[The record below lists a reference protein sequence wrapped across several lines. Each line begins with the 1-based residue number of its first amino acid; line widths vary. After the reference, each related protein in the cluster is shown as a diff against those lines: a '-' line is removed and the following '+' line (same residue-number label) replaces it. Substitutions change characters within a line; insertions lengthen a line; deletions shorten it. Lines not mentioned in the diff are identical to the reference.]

1 MNNFTETVRNT
12 ADIIRVVSDYVGLKG
27 AGSAFKGLCPFHSEK
42 TPSFSVHREKQIFHC
57 FGCGAG
63 GDVFSFVM
71 LAEKVAFPEA
81 VRIVAEKCGVPI
93 PTQAGLD
100 DKQFDER
107 KQLFEI
113 YDRAA
118 AYFQQRLSVEEAAGA
133 RQVLDKRQIQPAY
146 VERFRLGYAPGTGLM
161 NHLRL
166 QDPVSSGLF
175 VKNERNEVY
184 DRFRR
189 RLMFPIWNERGKT
202 IGFGG
207 RALAA
212 DAQPKYLN
220 SAESPLYS
228 KSYVLY
234 ALHMARDAAQKQ
246 GQLVVVEGYFDC
258 LSLHQAGIENVVA
271 SCGTSLT
278 QQQVAIMARYVPEV
292 VMNYDPDAAGQNA
305 MRRSIDLLLAKGL
318 RVRILKLTGG
328 LDPDD
333 YVRKEGGDV
342 YRRLLSAAPYFWQYL
357 MTEAGRQYDLDDPA
371 MKANAVNDVIQHVA
385 KIQDRIEQ
393 LEVAR
398 AVAQGFKVPE
408 AVILERL
415 NLSPRRP
422 DVNVGFRNKV
432 VFESRRSERKLT
444 STEKQLIHALLQ
456 DMEIARALQPIL
468 QEEFLAG
475 VWSAAVLEKLV
486 KEPGGNVEKALES
499 VQDEE
504 LRKEVRAAV
513 LEPFGRISTDEALS
527 SVGQLKTD
535 CLVKKRKEILGEL
548 KQYGN
553 VAAPRELLEKLKAI
567 DGELSRMGA
576 VKA

>member
-1 MNNFTETVRNT
+1 MNNFTETVRNS
-12 ADIIRVVSDYVGLKG
+12 ADIVRVVSDYVSLKG

-93 PTQAGLD
+93 PAQPGLD
-100 DKQFDER
+100 DKQFDQR

-113 YDRAA
+113 YERAA
-118 AYFQQRLSVEEAAGA
+118 AYFQQRLSTEEAAIA
-133 RQVLDKRQIQPAY
+133 RQVLEKRQIQPAF
-146 VERFRLGYAPGTGLM
+146 VERFRLGYAPTAGLM

-166 QDPVSSGLF
+166 QDPVGSGLF
-175 VKNERNEVY
+175 VKNDRNEVY

-207 RALAA
+207 RALAP

-234 ALHMARDAAQKQ
+234 ALHLARDVAQKQ

-292 VMNYDPDAAGQNA
+292 IMNYDPDAAGQSA

-318 RVRILKLTGG
+318 RIRILKLAGG

-333 YVRKEGGDV
+333 FVRKEGSEV
-342 YRRLLSAAPYFWQYL
+342 YRRLLAKAPYFWQYL
-357 MTEAGRQYDLDDPA
+357 ISEAARQFDLDDPA
-371 MKANAVNDVIQHVA
+371 MKATAVNDIVQHVG

-398 AVAQGFKVPE
+398 AVAEAFKVPE
-408 AVILERL
+408 PVILERL
-415 NLSPRRP
+415 NLTPRRP
-422 DVNVGFRNKV
+422 DIGPAFRNRV
-432 VFESRRSERKLT
+432 MVRAERKLKPA
-444 STEKQLIHALLQ
+444 EKQLIQALLQ
-456 DMEIARALQPIL
+456 DLEIARTLQPVL
-468 QEEFLAG
+468 QGEFLTD
-475 VWSAAVLEKLV
+475 VWSAPVLEKLV
-486 KEPGGNVEKALES
+486 KDPGENVEKALEN

-513 LEPFGRISTDEALS
+513 LEPFGRISTEQALS
-527 SVGQLKTD
+527 SVARLNND
-535 CLVKKRKEILGEL
+535 FLVKKRVEILDQL

-553 VAAPRELLEKLKAI
+553 GAAPAELVEKHQQI
-567 DGELSRMGA
+567 VRELSRMGA